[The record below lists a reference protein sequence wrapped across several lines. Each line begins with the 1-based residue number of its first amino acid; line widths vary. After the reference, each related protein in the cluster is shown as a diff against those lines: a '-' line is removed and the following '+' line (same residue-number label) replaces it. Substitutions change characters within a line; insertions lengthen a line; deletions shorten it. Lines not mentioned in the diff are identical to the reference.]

1 MNNTSTASRRHL
13 DIGCGTTPQNPY
25 GKAELFGID
34 IRQVNA
40 APGVEIRCADLT
52 VSPIPFP
59 DNFFGSVS
67 AFDYLEHV
75 PRIIVMP
82 DGKATAF
89 PLIRL
94 MSEVWRVLA
103 PGGRFY
109 ALTPVYP
116 HAEVFQ
122 DPTHVNIMTPETHW
136 YFCGDSPK
144 GAMYGFE
151 GRFRHLRT
159 EFAVKKDALSASAF
173 TVRQRLRRFK
183 YSVQGRLFHFLW
195 ELEAVKGEGALAG
208 HTDDPT
214 DD

>member
-1 MNNTSTASRRHL
+1 MSAASRRHL

-25 GKAELFGID
+25 QKPELFGID
-34 IRQVNA
+34 IRNVRA
-40 APGVEIRCADLT
+40 APGVDIRCADLS
-52 VSPIPFP
+52 VNPIPFP
-59 DNFFGSVS
+59 DGFFGSVS

-89 PLIRL
+89 PLIKL
-94 MSEVWRVLA
+94 MSEIWRVLT

-116 HAEVFQ
+116 HVEAFQ
-122 DPTHVNIMTPETHW
+122 DPTHVNIMTSETHW
-136 YFCGDSPK
+136 YFCGDTPK
-144 GAMYGFE
+144 GAIYGFE

-159 EFAVKKDALSASAF
+159 EFAVKKDALIASTF
-173 TVRQRLRRFK
+173 TVSQRLRRFK

-195 ELEAVKGEGALAG
+195 ELEAVKDEKLPADQ
-208 HTDDPT
+208 TDDGPV
-214 DD
+214 DG